1 MTNNEMPVTIWVT
14 KVDSSHARIWGV
26 EVHDSTQYYHH
37 DTVVPKEQYDKVAS
51 YLYHV
56 SKAAGDVDGIMISG
70 GKTEVADK
78 HDAEINHL
86 KTKIGE
92 YQTRIEL
99 QAEDIEALE
108 AERDALR
115 EALED
120 INACS
125 SDAAKL
131 KSEPD
136 DDIYKLYRRER
147 IEKENLE
154 AKADRLS
161 ADHDNLCK
169 GMTELQTRYG
179 EALTENE
186 ELLDGIRKIAS
197 CEKRADG
204 DCVDIAQAL
213 LKKWGRDG

>member
-1 MTNNEMPVTIWVT
+1 MTNNNEMPVTIWVT

-26 EVHDSTQYYHH
+26 EVHDSTQYHHH

-115 EALED
+115 EALGMLHHEGMRLMED
-120 INACS
+120 GRMQGYPVLGRFNLALVS
-125 SDAAKL
+125 SSAA
-131 KSEPD
+131 
-136 DDIYKLYRRER
+136 
-147 IEKENLE
+147 
-154 AKADRLS
+154 
-161 ADHDNLCK
+161 
-169 GMTELQTRYG
+169 
-179 EALTENE
+179 
-186 ELLDGIRKIAS
+186 
-197 CEKRADG
+197 
-204 DCVDIAQAL
+204 
-213 LKKWGRDG
+213 LKKEGA

>member
-1 MTNNEMPVTIWVT
+1 MTDKPDILQRVFIAQTYLDFCEHVKANNIPAVDPQYIQADDVQKLAGRTITPDNLTIIGDPV
-14 KVDSSHARIWGV
+14 ARWSFWQRLI
-26 EVHDSTQYYHH
+26 
-37 DTVVPKEQYDKVAS
+37 
-51 YLYHV
+51 
-56 SKAAGDVDGIMISG
+56 
-70 GKTEVADK
+70 TETNKHTRADK
-78 HDAEINHL
+78 SEPDISKCPRCGGEADNGHDRCYPPNPYNC
-86 KTKIGE
+86 TKCESTG
-92 YQTRIEL
+92 
-99 QAEDIEALE
+99 
-108 AERDALR
+108 
-115 EALED
+115 
-120 INACS
+120 
-125 SDAAKL
+125 
-131 KSEPD
+131 EPD